1 MTKPHKV
8 NIDLVPQ
15 VCILIKIQAQ
25 FSCGIKQKIF
35 VWQQSSRVFFVR
47 GFGRALF
54 IYGGKHMSFAENFK
68 AARKSRGM
76 TQKELAEKLDMDRS
90 SIAKYE
96 NGNGLPHAKTLHK
109 ICEILDITIDSLFKE

>member
-1 MTKPHKV
+1 
-8 NIDLVPQ
+8 
-15 VCILIKIQAQ
+15 
-25 FSCGIKQKIF
+25 
-35 VWQQSSRVFFVR
+35 
-47 GFGRALF
+47 
-54 IYGGKHMSFAENFK
+54 MSFSENFK

-76 TQKELAEKLDMDRS
+76 TQKELAERLNMDRS

>member
-1 MTKPHKV
+1 V
-8 NIDLVPQ
+8 
-15 VCILIKIQAQ
+15 AQ
-25 FSCGIKQKIF
+25 PSCAF
-35 VWQQSSRVFFVR
+35 LVR

-54 IYGGKHMSFAENFK
+54 IYGGKHISFAENFK
-68 AARKSRGM
+68 AARKNRGM
-76 TQKELAEKLDMDRS
+76 TQKELAERPDIDRS

>member
-1 MTKPHKV
+1 
-8 NIDLVPQ
+8 
-15 VCILIKIQAQ
+15 
-25 FSCGIKQKIF
+25 
-35 VWQQSSRVFFVR
+35 
-47 GFGRALF
+47 
-54 IYGGKHMSFAENFK
+54 MSFSENFK

-76 TQKELAEKLDMDRS
+76 TQKELAEKLDMDRL